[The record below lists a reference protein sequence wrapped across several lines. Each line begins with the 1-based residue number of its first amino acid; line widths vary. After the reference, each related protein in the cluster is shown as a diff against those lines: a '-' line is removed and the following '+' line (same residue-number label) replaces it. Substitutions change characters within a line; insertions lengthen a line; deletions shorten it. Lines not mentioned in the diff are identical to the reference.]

1 MKSIDLL
8 AKSCE
13 VEKEPAAAEPDL
25 SKVTDAM
32 IARIADA
39 VIAKLSSGAVPTP
52 DKKEPEPD
60 NKQPSEEG
68 SEEDGNTESGEV
80 DQ

>member
-13 VEKEPAAAEPDL
+13 TKQEPVTAEPDL

-39 VIAKLSSGAVPTP
+39 VIAKLSSGAAMP
-52 DKKEPEPD
+52 DKEERPEPD
-60 NKQPSEEG
+60 DKQPSEEG